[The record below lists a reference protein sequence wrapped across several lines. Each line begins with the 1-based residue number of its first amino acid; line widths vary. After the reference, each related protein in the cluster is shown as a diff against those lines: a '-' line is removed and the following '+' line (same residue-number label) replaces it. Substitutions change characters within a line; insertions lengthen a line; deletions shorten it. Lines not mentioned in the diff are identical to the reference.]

1 MNLDLER
8 TRFNMVEQQ
17 VRPWDVVDMRV
28 LDALSKVQR
37 ENFVADEYRDLA
49 FADTA
54 LPLSH
59 GESMMAPVVEGRML
73 QGLALQAS
81 DSVLEVGT
89 GSGFI
94 TACLGFLTRDVLSVE
109 IHADLAERAR
119 RKLLEAGASNTSVV
133 TADALGSF
141 TPEREFD
148 AIALTGAV
156 YREPEKFRRW
166 LKPGGRLFLVRG
178 EAPVMEAVVITRI
191 GSDAYREQSL
201 FETQLPYLVNAA
213 PPKRFAL

>member
-28 LDALSKVQR
+28 LEALTKVQR
-37 ENFVADEYRDLA
+37 EHFVPEEFRDLA

-54 LPLSH
+54 LPLPH

-73 QGLALQAS
+73 QGLAVQAS
-81 DSVLEVGT
+81 DSVLEIGT

-94 TACLGFLTRDVLSVE
+94 TACLGYLARDVLSVE

-119 RKLLEAGASNTSVV
+119 QKLLEARTSNASVV

-141 TPEREFD
+141 TSEREFD

-156 YREPEKFRRW
+156 HREPEKFRRW

-178 EAPVMEAVVITRI
+178 LAPVMEAVVITRI
-191 GSDAYREQSL
+191 GADVYREQSL